1 VGGVIDEGRGCP
13 ECGAAVS
20 EAFQFCPSCGIQLPA
35 LVRSIAERSWPPTP
49 ASGTS
54 PVVEPS
60 APSWRAERRLVSVL
74 FVDLV
79 GFTTL
84 SEQLDPEDVR
94 EIQSRY
100 FEAARSTV
108 ARYGGVVEKFIGDAV
123 MAVWGSPVA
132 RENDAER
139 AVRAALEIVTAVG
152 SMAVIAHG
160 GSRIAARAA
169 VTTGEA
175 AVSFDV
181 AGEGMVTGDM
191 VNTASRLQES
201 AAAGMVL
208 VDNATRRAV
217 GESIEFEDAGERS
230 LKGKASPVG
239 AWRALE
245 PSAPE
250 GADSVAG
257 HRGPFIG
264 RAAELLALRQLVELV
279 VQERNITLASITGV
293 AGIGKSRLVRE
304 LEREMRG
311 APEVHW
317 YRGRPPRWGEG
328 SAFGP
333 IAEVVR
339 RMVGLAKD
347 EPEEVVRRTV
357 ATQLARLVP
366 DAAERDWIA
375 TRVGVL
381 LGVAADMPTERD
393 ELFAAWRRLIE
404 AQSELNPV
412 VLVFEDLQWADADT
426 FDFIDYLTTWSHR
439 HPILVLAIARPELLE
454 RRPTWGAGIPH
465 FRSMH
470 LDRLDDAE
478 IDELLGAL
486 APDLPAPV
494 AAQVRRR
501 AEGVPLYAVEI
512 ARMSAERGE
521 ERVALGYD
529 IPESLHALL
538 AARID
543 ALPEDERRVL
553 LMAAVLGRRFR
564 QEALAA
570 LSGLE
575 RPALGARVGT
585 LIRREFLAIDDEPTS
600 PGRGQLAFV
609 QDMMREVA
617 YGTLSRRDRRAYHET
632 VIEQLTAADEAQD
645 IEPIAEHL
653 LAAHAAVGA
662 HQVEAGAIARRAVH
676 ALRRAAEHAEAQH
689 APQRALAHL
698 DRALA
703 LADEP
708 RLRAE
713 LAESAAIAARAAA
726 RFGVAESHLRR
737 AIDLRDSLGETVAAA
752 RNRAQLASVLLQA
765 QRSDTALAEL
775 EAAWDSYSTA
785 GGGDAAMVHLA
796 AELARAHMLRGDTE
810 AATSWASRAIT
821 AAEEEG
827 SDEARRHAT
836 DARVSLG
843 TALAQADRPEE
854 GLEHLTAAL
863 TSAADAGLVSVE
875 LRARTNL
882 AWLTASDDPRAALE
896 TARRGVE
903 LARQAGSREWLLQLL
918 DIAGIL
924 ALETADWD
932 WTLDQYAQLADVDL
946 PTAYRLDFAATAAMI
961 RALRGDPEPLAALE
975 APGDHEPDLDA
986 HALGWTQ
993 MARAVA
999 ATAAGR
1005 IPAAMELTSSVAANA
1020 IGFERSEALALN
1032 GRLAAWSGRLDQA
1045 SDALQA
1051 LEGDPGWGRVSS
1063 ARVATLRAAVA
1074 GMKEAGRADAWEA
1087 PLATWRE
1094 LDLPLREGLTLADRW
1109 FVRGDRVDLDAATR
1123 RLEPLGAGALI
1134 AAIADRNAYRRPT

>member
-1 VGGVIDEGRGCP
+1 
-13 ECGAAVS
+13 
-20 EAFQFCPSCGIQLPA
+20 
-35 LVRSIAERSWPPTP
+35 
-49 ASGTS
+49 
-54 PVVEPS
+54 
-60 APSWRAERRLVSVL
+60 LVSVL

-84 SEQLDPEDVR
+84 SEHLDPEDVR

-100 FEAARSTV
+100 FEMARSSIS
-108 ARYGGVVEKFIGDAV
+108 RYGGVVEKFIGDAV

-139 AVRAALEIVTAVG
+139 AVRAALEIVDAVA
-152 SMAVIAHG
+152 SMPVVTHG
-160 GSRIAARAA
+160 GAKMAARAA

-181 AGEGMVTGDM
+181 DGEGMVTGDM
-191 VNTASRLQES
+191 VNTASRLQDS
-201 AAAGMVL
+201 ASAGSVL
-208 VDNATRRAV
+208 VDDATRRAV
-217 GESIEFEDAGERS
+217 GASVDFEDEGEKS
-230 LKGKASPVG
+230 LKGKASAVS

-279 VQERNITLASITGV
+279 LQERNITLASITGV

-311 APEVHW
+311 SPQLHW

-328 SAFGP
+328 SAFAP
-333 IAEVVR
+333 IAEIVR
-339 RMVGLAKD
+339 RMLGLAMD
-347 EPEEVVRRTV
+347 EPEEVIRRTV
-357 ATQLARLVP
+357 ATHIARLIP
-366 DAAERDWIA
+366 ESAEREWIA

-381 LGVAADMPTERD
+381 LGVPAEGPTERD
-393 ELFAAWRRLIE
+393 ELFSAWRRFIE
-404 AQSELNPV
+404 AQSEADPIAL
-412 VLVFEDLQWADADT
+412 VLEDLQWADPDT
-426 FDFIDYLTTWSHR
+426 FDFIEYLTTWSHR

-465 FRSMH
+465 YRSMH
-470 LDRLDDAE
+470 LDRLGDAE
-478 IDELLGAL
+478 IDELLRAL
-486 APDLPAPV
+486 APELPAHV
-494 AAQVRRR
+494 AAEVRRR

-512 ARMSAERGE
+512 ARMLTERGE
-521 ERVALGYD
+521 QQGPPGYD

-543 ALPEDERRVL
+543 ALPEEERAVL

-570 LSGLE
+570 LSGLG
-575 RPALGARVGT
+575 RPELGARVGT

-600 PGRGQLAFV
+600 PGRGQLTFV

-617 YGTLSRRDRRAYHET
+617 YGTLSRRDRRSYHEA

-653 LAAHAAVGA
+653 LAAHSAAGA

-703 LADEP
+703 LAEEP
-708 RLRAE
+708 HLRAE

-726 RFGVAESHLRR
+726 RFNVAESHLRS
-737 AIDLRDSLGETVAAA
+737 AIDLRDSFGDAVASA
-752 RNRAQLASVLLQA
+752 RDRAQLAGVLLQA

-775 EAAWDSYSTA
+775 EEAWDSYSEA
-785 GGGDAAMVHLA
+785 GGKDAAMVHLA

-810 AATSWASRAIT
+810 AATSWASRAI
-821 AAEEEG
+821 AAADEEG
-827 SDEARRHAT
+827 SDEARGYAIE
-836 DARVSLG
+836 ARVSMG
-843 TALAQADRPEE
+843 TALAQADRPDE
-854 GLEHLTAAL
+854 GLEQLDNAMRL
-863 TSAADAGLVSVE
+863 AADAGLVSVE

-882 AWLTASDDPRAALE
+882 AWLTASDDPRASAD

-903 LARQAGSREWLLQLL
+903 LARQVGSREWLLQLL

-924 ALETADWD
+924 AVETGDWD
-932 WTLDQYAQLADVDL
+932 WTLDQFAQLAEADL

-961 RALRGDPEPLAALE
+961 HALHGDPEPLAALDALGE
-975 APGDHEPDLDA
+975 HEPDLDS
-986 HALGWTQ
+986 HALGWTLL
-993 MARAVA
+993 ARAVA
-999 ATAAGR
+999 ATAAAD
-1005 IPAAMELTSSVAANA
+1005 IPAALELTRSVATNA
-1020 IGFERSEALALN
+1020 IGFERAEALALH
-1032 GRLAAWSGRLDQA
+1032 GRLAVWSGLVDEAA
-1045 SDALQA
+1045 STLAE
-1051 LEGDPGWGRVSS
+1051 LEAEPAWGRMAR

-1074 GMKEAGRADAWEA
+1074 ASREPGAAEVWAE
-1087 PLATWRE
+1087 PLSTWRE
-1094 LDLPLREGLTLADRW
+1094 LDLPLREGLCLADRW
-1109 FVRGDRVDLDAATR
+1109 FVGGDPADLDAATR
-1123 RLEPLGAGALI
+1123 RLESLGAQAL
-1134 AAIADRNAYRRPT
+1134 AATISDRTAFRQVR